1 MVTSFCH
8 SRPDPGLHQ
17 RLTKEMFHI
26 PLPGSS
32 IIQSAQSLWIYWPLL
47 LVLFLFPQQYFLLF
61 HNRRLVKREYFNL
74 VCCFH
79 YFSRVTMKLTESIY
93 LWCGY
98 ISVMIWTHS
107 SFKAVISAEFLL
119 CSGLQAPVLFILTLE
134 QSLSQPCL
142 YLLHFVLSPYS
153 HLTGYPTSL
162 HTPHETLTLS
172 KLFNFHWKSR
182 IDGSIH
188 L

>member
-17 RLTKEMFHI
+17 RLIKEMFHI

-47 LVLFLFPQQYFLLF
+47 LVLFLFPQQNFLLF
-61 HNRRLVKREYFNL
+61 HNRRGVNREYFNL
-74 VCCFH
+74 VCSFH
-79 YFSRVTMKLTESIY
+79 YFSCVTMKLTESID

-98 ISVMIWTHS
+98 INVMIWTHNS
-107 SFKAVISAEFLL
+107 LKPVISTEFLL
-119 CSGLQAPVLFILTLE
+119 CSDLQVLVLFILTLK
-134 QSLSQPCL
+134 QSPSQPYL
-142 YLLHFVLSPYS
+142 YLLLFVIPSYS
-153 HLTGYPTSL
+153 HLTGYPTPL
-162 HTPHETLTLS
+162 HTPHETLSPS
-172 KLFNFHWKSR
+172 KLYNFHRKSR
-182 IDGSIH
+182 IDCSIN